1 MATLNSHM
9 TFKELAAAS
18 PYQNKISKYIFVN
31 GDTMADYD
39 TMTPAGIAFEEG
51 SIIMKALQS
60 LEDAHDAGCDRD
72 YKVYSESEIAETPSK
87 EDVRLFF
94 FPGKKDAPYVLL
106 VPGGAYVQVWSWTEG
121 FESAMEF
128 NKNDINAFV
137 LSYRANVPGLLPDPI
152 EDIAAA
158 IRFITANDF
167 PVNKKSYAVC
177 GFSAGAH
184 ATSIFGTDN
193 HGFSNF
199 DIPAP
204 DALFLIYPVIS
215 TDILYDEY
223 KASGADYEQNLSYV
237 MLQRIG
243 GNDFTRESLEEY
255 NAIKHCNNYPPAF
268 LIHGEADDLVDPR
281 GTEDLHKA
289 LEAAGIRHHYE
300 TVPGTGH
307 GFSAGKGSAADG
319 WIERAIDFWKSI
331 TAHS

>member
-1 MATLNSHM
+1 MSTLNSSM

-18 PYQNKISKYIFVN
+18 SYQDKISKYIFVN
-31 GDTMADYD
+31 GDTMPDYD
-39 TMTPAGIAFEEG
+39 AMTLGGMAFENG
-51 SIIMKALQS
+51 RLILQALQS

-72 YKVYSESEIAETPSK
+72 YKIYSEEEIRETPSK
-87 EDVRLFF
+87 GDVRLFF

-137 LSYRANVPGLLPDPI
+137 LSYRVNVPGLLPDPVD
-152 EDIAAA
+152 DIAAA
-158 IRFITANDF
+158 VKFITAHDF
-167 PVNKKSYAVC
+167 PVNKNSYTVC

-184 ATSIFGTDN
+184 ATSVFGSSN
-193 HGFSNF
+193 RGFRNY
-199 DIPAP
+199 DIPSP
-204 DALFLIYPVIS
+204 EALFLIYPVIS

-223 KASGADYEQNLSYV
+223 KASGDAYEQNLSYV

-243 GNDFTRESLEEY
+243 GNGFTRESLEEF
-255 NAIKHCNNYPPAF
+255 NAIKNCDNYPPTF
-268 LIHGEADDLVDPR
+268 LIHGEADDLVDPK

-289 LEAAGIRHHYE
+289 LEAKGIRHHYE

-319 WIERAIDFWKSI
+319 WIERAIDFWKSLP
-331 TAHS
+331 SNS